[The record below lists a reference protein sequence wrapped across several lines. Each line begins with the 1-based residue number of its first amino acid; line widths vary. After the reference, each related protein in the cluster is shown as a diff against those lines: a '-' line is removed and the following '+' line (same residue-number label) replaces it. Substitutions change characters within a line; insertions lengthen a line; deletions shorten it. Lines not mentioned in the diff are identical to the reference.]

1 LSLQLLQSLP
11 CPRREGVTTLEL
23 KTAEELI
30 DPALEKRWSLRR
42 GERRA
47 DVLREILSAFVARG
61 GPVSVNAIIAAFPD
75 RPAQIVREIVTALDD
90 EDLIQ
95 VTDEQV
101 VIAYPFSASPTAF
114 VVGLVAGGERY
125 ACCAIDAL
133 GIAPMLE
140 QPVHVRSECHHCRM
154 PLDFSVSPMGPA
166 PNADGVLVWVE
177 KRTEGQRRVATWL

>member
-1 LSLQLLQSLP
+1 M
-11 CPRREGVTTLEL
+11 TLEL

-30 DPALEKRWSLRR
+30 DSALEKRWSVRR

-114 VVGLVAGGERY
+114 VVGLAAGGERY
-125 ACCAIDAL
+125 ACCAIDAS
-133 GIAPMLE
+133 GSRRCWNSQSMSGRSATITGCRSIF
-140 QPVHVRSECHHCRM
+140 QSVRWDLPRTRTASWFGSRSGPRASRGSPPGSERCSTSSGRK
-154 PLDFSVSPMGPA
+154 SI
-166 PNADGVLVWVE
+166 
-177 KRTEGQRRVATWL
+177 